1 VSAAQPNPY
10 APPTANV
17 SDVEVDSGVIEQAGR
32 GARFGAAILDGIFM
46 ALLVYVPALMI
57 GGVESL
63 GAAAGGDYSQL
74 IFSSFGYAAFAGLIV
89 WGVITFVLVKR
100 NSQTLG
106 KKLVGIKVV
115 RSDGSHASLAR
126 IFWLRNV
133 VNGIPTAI
141 PIVGNVYALVDH
153 LFIFTESR
161 QCLHDKIADTIVIKA

>member
-1 VSAAQPNPY
+1 VSAVQPNPY
-10 APPTANV
+10 APPKANV
-17 SDVEVDSGVIEQAGR
+17 ADAEIETGVIEQAGR
-32 GARFGAAILDGIFM
+32 GARFGAAMLDGLFM
-46 ALLVYVPALMI
+46 VLIVYVPALI
-57 GGVESL
+57 VGGVDSIVA
-63 GAAAGGDYSQL
+63 GAGGDYTQL
-74 IFSSFGYAAFAGLIV
+74 IFSTFGYVALAGIAV
-89 WGVITFVLVKR
+89 WGVITFILVKR

-126 IFWLRNV
+126 IFWLRNI

-141 PIVGNVYALVDH
+141 PIVGNIYALVDH

>member
-32 GARFGAAILDGIFM
+32 GARFGAAMLDGLFM
-46 ALLVYVPALMI
+46 VLIVYIPAIVI
-57 GGVESL
+57 GGVDSIV
-63 GAAAGGDYSQL
+63 ASAGDYTQL
-74 IFSSFGYAAFAGLIV
+74 IFSTFGYVALAGLIV
-89 WGVITFVLVKR
+89 WGVITFILVKR

-141 PIVGNVYALVDH
+141 PIVGNIYALVDH

-161 QCLHDKIADTIVIKA
+161 QCLHDKIADTMVVKA

>member
-1 VSAAQPNPY
+1 MSAAQPNPY

-32 GARFGAAILDGIFM
+32 GARFGAAMLDGLFM
-46 ALLVYVPALMI
+46 VLIVYIPAIVI
-57 GGVESL
+57 GGVDSIV
-63 GAAAGGDYSQL
+63 ASAGDYTQL
-74 IFSSFGYAAFAGLIV
+74 IFSTFGYVALAGLIV
-89 WGVITFVLVKR
+89 WGVITFILVKR

-141 PIVGNVYALVDH
+141 PIVGNIYALVDH

-161 QCLHDKIADTIVIKA
+161 QCLHDKIADTMVVKA